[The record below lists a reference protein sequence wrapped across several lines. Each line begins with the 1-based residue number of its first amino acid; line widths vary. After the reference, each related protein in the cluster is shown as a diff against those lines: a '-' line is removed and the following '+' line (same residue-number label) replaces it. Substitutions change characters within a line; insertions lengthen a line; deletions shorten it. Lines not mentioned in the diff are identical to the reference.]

1 MAVYT
6 HVSGE
11 ELARFVER
19 YDEGTLL
26 SAKGIAEG
34 VENSNYL
41 IETTKGRYILTL
53 YEKRVREDDLPFFM
67 ALTEHVAM
75 KGLPVPRPI
84 HDRRGTVLQTLQGRP
99 ACLIEF
105 LTGVSLDEP
114 DPAACHEIG
123 AFLARLHLAVADF
136 SGSRPNSL
144 SVEGWRELATACDG
158 GLSEIAPGLEA
169 SIEEQ
174 LGELTRQWPKS
185 LPSGVIHADLFPD
198 NALFHDGEISGVIDF
213 YFACSDSF
221 AYDLAIT
228 HAAWTFSPDGHAY
241 HEDRSHALIEGY
253 QSLRPLTDDERRAF
267 PLLCRGAAL
276 RFLLTRCYDWLNTPA
291 GAMVNRKD
299 PLAFRRRL
307 DFYTATGA
315 RLISE

>member
-6 HVSGE
+6 HVSSE
-11 ELARFVER
+11 ELALFFER

-41 IETTKGRYILTL
+41 IDTTRGRYILTL
-53 YEKRVREDDLPFFM
+53 YEKRVKQEDLPFFM

-75 KGLPVPRPI
+75 KGLPVPEPV
-84 HDRRGTVLQTLQGRP
+84 HDKDGNVLQTLAGRP

-105 LTGVSLDEP
+105 LTGVSLDNP

-123 AFLARLHLAVADF
+123 RFLARLHLAVLDF
-136 SGSRPNSL
+136 DGTRPNSL
-144 SVEGWRELATACDG
+144 SIEGWHDLASACG
-158 GLSEIAPGLEA
+158 ESLSDIEPGLDA
-169 SIEEQ
+169 MVRQQ
-174 LGELTRQWPKS
+174 LDELTPNWPRS

-198 NALFHDGEISGVIDF
+198 NALFQGRDISGVIDF
-213 YFACSDSF
+213 YFACFDSF

-228 HAAWTFSPDGHAY
+228 HAAWVFSPDGQHYDAAK
-241 HEDRSHALIEGY
+241 SAALIDGY
-253 QSLRPLTDDERRAF
+253 QAVRPLSDDEKAAF

-276 RFLLTRCYDWLNTPA
+276 RFLLTRCFDWLNTPA

-307 DFYTATGA
+307 DFYVASGDS
-315 RLISE
+315 LIR